1 MILFVVPM
9 GNVVGQ
15 QSYTNA
21 LRIDVY
27 DKCEFK
33 TIEFY
38 KFQQAWF
45 VFESKNSLTQI
56 TVADHI
62 ATYAPAPLFDT
73 VIVYD
78 KNMTVVAVFS
88 EDSADWSEIVST
100 PMVGSDY
107 YLYVKSNSYFDK
119 CDFDLCL
126 AKLDPQGEITL
137 LEFEDPNPCIVG
149 DETLSILTECFT
161 SNDSYLVWT
170 DASGQ
175 VITSCN
181 NNCVPDISNWPNG
194 TYTITACLYCGLNT
208 FPQSYMFP
216 TDCKTITFSIANML
230 PPTTNILENSISACP
245 SEICL
250 HDQTSQAS
258 EVAWDVYYFNNGQYQ
273 NIAGDM
279 EPSNSAYCFNFT
291 DIGTYMIVASV
302 VNDCG
307 IDSDTA
313 YVIILPP
320 SAEFTWTNACL
331 GSSVC
336 FTELSNCEE
345 YWHWDFGDGST
356 SDEQNPCHEYAQA
369 GNYLVT
375 LEVASG
381 ITVSHTITVYSPV
394 QPVISGDDY
403 ACGTSSHY
411 QVTPA
416 GAFSQIGWAVNS
428 PSGW

>member
-1 MILFVVPM
+1 MVLFVVPV

-15 QSYTNA
+15 TNSA
-21 LRIDVY
+21 NAIRIDVY
-27 DKCEFK
+27 EKCEFK
-33 TIEFY
+33 TMELY

-45 VFESKNSLTQI
+45 VFQSKDSLTQI

-62 ATYAPAPLFDT
+62 ATYAPAPVFDT

-119 CDFDLCL
+119 CDFDMCL
-126 AKLDPQGEITL
+126 ERG
-137 LEFEDPNPCIVG
+137 
-149 DETLSILTECFT
+149 
-161 SNDSYLVWT
+161 
-170 DASGQ
+170 
-175 VITSCN
+175 
-181 NNCVPDISNWPNG
+181 CVPDIDMPNLIYCANDNYFVVEYTACQTGTIGNLFINDNTLIESQQIQTGAMPYTYYFSMPFTTPG
-194 TYTITACLYCGLNT
+194 TYSITFCIFSTFSNVNEYCETFTITILPPPTIQITEGDVTICPGEFCFHDITTDAYEVDWDLYYNYPGVGWVDENHQWNNNPNDEYCHTFTNFGSYQLIATATGVCG
-208 FPQSYMFP
+208 
-216 TDCKTITFSIANML
+216 TDESTVNISVL
-230 PPTTNILENSISACP
+230 PPT
-245 SEICL
+245 
-250 HDQTSQAS
+250 
-258 EVAWDVYYFNNGQYQ
+258 
-273 NIAGDM
+273 
-279 EPSNSAYCFNFT
+279 
-291 DIGTYMIVASV
+291 
-302 VNDCG
+302 
-307 IDSDTA
+307 
-313 YVIILPP
+313 
-320 SAEFTWTNACL
+320 AEFDWTNACV
-331 GSSVC
+331 GQSVC
-336 FTELSNCEE
+336 FTGIANCGEF
-345 YWHWDFGDGST
+345 WHWDFGDGST
-356 SDEQNPCHEYAQA
+356 STDQNPCHVYSQA

-375 LEVASG
+375 LEVSPG